1 MDVTYKLR
9 GCFALLFN
17 SYEFIFLFLPITVVG
32 FFLISKRS
40 HALGTLWLV
49 AASLFFYGWWD
60 VRYVPLLC
68 ASIGFNYLV
77 GGRIER
83 LAAGHAI
90 TPGEHVASDV
100 PHAAARKGWLAFGIV
115 INVLL
120 LGYFKYMDFFLGTM
134 NALAGANLFDLPH
147 IVLPLGISFFTFTQT
162 AYLVDAYRGQ
172 AKNES
177 LLTYC
182 EFVTIF
188 PHLIAGPI
196 TNHREMIPQFVADAT
211 FRVNWDNTARGITI
225 FTSGLF
231 NKVVIADSIAPWVNG
246 VFARAD
252 ALTFLEA
259 WIGALG
265 YTLQLYF
272 DFSGYSEMA
281 IGLGLMLNLKLPVN
295 FNSPYQALSVID
307 FWRRWHMTLG
317 LWVKNYL
324 YIPMGGG
331 RCGVAKKMRNLFC
344 SMLIIGLWHGA
355 GWTFVFW
362 GGLHGI
368 MLMINHLWRLTKI
381 ELPKVLCWAMTFL
394 GVVVCWVFFRA
405 ENFHDAWCV
414 LVAMTDVHQIVLPLK
429 YLNTWG
435 FLQNLGVSFVP
446 LASNIHVGTMLLNCI
461 GLLFLTLFAKNPL
474 HLIAHFHSNWKW
486 FLPIVGLALYPL
498 YKMDR
503 FTEFL
508 YFQF

>member
-1 MDVTYKLR
+1 M
-9 GCFALLFN
+9 LFN
-17 SYEFIFLFLPITVVG
+17 SYEFIFLFLPVTVVG
-32 FFLISKRS
+32 FFLVSKRS
-40 HALGTLWLV
+40 HTLGTLWLV
-49 AASLFFYGWWD
+49 LASLFFYGWWD

-83 LAAGHAI
+83 LANGHAI
-90 TPGEHVASDV
+90 APGEHVAKDA
-100 PHAAARKGWLAFGIV
+100 PNAAARKGWLAFGIIV
-115 INVLL
+115 NVLL
-120 LGYFKYMDFFLGTM
+120 LGYFKYMDFFLGTV
-134 NALAGANLFDLPH
+134 NALAGTDWFDLPH

-172 AKNES
+172 AKNTS
-177 LLTYC
+177 FLTYC

-196 TNHREMIPQFVADAT
+196 INHREMIPQFIAGRT
-211 FRVNWDNTARGITI
+211 FHVNWDNMARGLTI
-225 FTSGLF
+225 FTLGLF
-231 NKVVIADSIAPWVNG
+231 KKVVIADRLAPWVNDI
-246 VFARAD
+246 FARAD

-281 IGLGLMLNLKLPVN
+281 IGLGLMINLKLPMN
-295 FNSPYQALSVID
+295 FNSPYQSLSVID
-307 FWRRWHMTLG
+307 FWKRWHMTLG

-331 RCGVAKKMRNLFC
+331 RCGVAKKMRNLFF

-362 GGLHGI
+362 GGLHGV
-368 MLMINHLWRLTKI
+368 MLMINHLWRRTKI
-381 ELPKVLCWAMTFL
+381 ELPKLLCWAMTFL

-405 ENFHDAWCV
+405 ENFHAAWNM
-414 LVAMTDVHQIVLPLK
+414 LMAMTDVWNIVLPAGKESSLA
-429 YLNTWG
+429 
-435 FLQNLGVSFVP
+435 FLTDFGLSFGDVP
-446 LASNIHVGTMLLNCI
+446 KRLLNYLCAVI
-461 GLLFLTLFAKNPL
+461 LLTVATKLLPNPL
-474 HLIAHFHSNWKW
+474 FFVQHHFRPNWKW
-486 FLPIVGLALYPL
+486 AVSMAGVFLYLIFHLHNYS
-498 YKMDR
+498 
-503 FTEFL
+503 EFL

>member
-1 MDVTYKLR
+1 M
-9 GCFALLFN
+9 LFN

-40 HALGTLWLV
+40 HNAGTLWLV
-49 AASLFFYGWWD
+49 LASLFFYGWWD

-68 ASIGFNYLV
+68 ASIGFNYLT
-77 GGRIER
+77 GSRIER

-90 TPGEHVASDV
+90 EPGGHVARDV
-100 PHAAARKGWLAFGIV
+100 PGAAARKGWLAFGI
-115 INVLL
+115 ILNLLL
-120 LGYFKYMDFFLGTM
+120 LGYFKYMDFFLGTV
-134 NALAGANLFDLPH
+134 NALADADIFDLPH

-172 AKNES
+172 AKNRS
-177 LLTYC
+177 FLTYC

-196 TNHREMIPQFVADAT
+196 INHKEMIPQFVADRT
-211 FRVNWDNTARGITI
+211 FHVNWDNMARGLTI
-225 FTSGLF
+225 FTIGLAK
-231 NKVVIADSIAPWVNG
+231 KVLIADKIAPWINN
-246 VFARAD
+246 AYAHID
-252 ALTFLEA
+252 NLTFIEA
-259 WIGALG
+259 WIASLG
-265 YTLQLYF
+265 YTMQLYF

-295 FNSPYQALSVID
+295 FNSPYQSLSVID

-331 RCGVAKKMRNLFC
+331 RCGVAKKMRNLFA

-362 GGLHGI
+362 GGLHGV
-368 MLMINHLWRLTKI
+368 MLMINHLWRMTKI
-381 ELPKVLCWAMTFL
+381 ELPKVLCWTMTFL
-394 GVVVCWVFFRA
+394 GIVVCWVFFRA
-405 ENFHDAWCV
+405 ETFHDTWIV
-414 LVAMTDVHQIVLPLK
+414 LTTMTDIRKIVLPMK
-429 YLNTWG
+429 YASSSI
-435 FLQNLGVSFVP
+435 LQTVVPSFSYMPRDILQDFEIILGLTAAVIIIQNPVKIVDRHFAP
-446 LASNIHVGTMLLNCI
+446 NRKWILLI
-461 GLLFLTLFAKNPL
+461 SAL
-474 HLIAHFHSNWKW
+474 LIASVLHIGNYS
-486 FLPIVGLALYPL
+486 
-498 YKMDR
+498 D
-503 FTEFL
+503 FL

>member
-1 MDVTYKLR
+1 
-9 GCFALLFN
+9 
-17 SYEFIFLFLPITVVG
+17 
-32 FFLISKRS
+32 
-40 HALGTLWLV
+40 
-49 AASLFFYGWWD
+49 
-60 VRYVPLLC
+60 
-68 ASIGFNYLV
+68 
-77 GGRIER
+77 
-83 LAAGHAI
+83 
-90 TPGEHVASDV
+90 
-100 PHAAARKGWLAFGIV
+100 
-115 INVLL
+115 
-120 LGYFKYMDFFLGTM
+120 
-134 NALAGANLFDLPH
+134 
-147 IVLPLGISFFTFTQT
+147 
-162 AYLVDAYRGQ
+162 
-172 AKNES
+172 
-177 LLTYC
+177 
-182 EFVTIF
+182 
-188 PHLIAGPI
+188 
-196 TNHREMIPQFVADAT
+196 
-211 FRVNWDNTARGITI
+211 
-225 FTSGLF
+225 
-231 NKVVIADSIAPWVNG
+231 
-246 VFARAD
+246 
-252 ALTFLEA
+252 
-259 WIGALG
+259 
-265 YTLQLYF
+265 
-272 DFSGYSEMA
+272 
-281 IGLGLMLNLKLPVN
+281 MLNLKLPVN

-362 GGLHGI
+362 GGLHSI

-435 FLQNLGVSFVP
+435 FLQNLGVLFVP

-486 FLPIVGLALYPL
+486 FLPIVGLALYTL